1 MLTQRVEASDNN
13 NEWALI
19 FICMQKVNIH
29 IFEIHIY
36 IYILVY
42 MCIHAVNRSTAEC
55 SLTGGTGSL
64 EILSKKLS

>member
-1 MLTQRVEASDNN
+1 
-13 NEWALI
+13 
-19 FICMQKVNIH
+19 MQKVNIH

-36 IYILVY
+36 IHILVY

-64 EILSKKLS
+64 EILSKKLSWVLSVPEFSWDLWVLPIVTKY